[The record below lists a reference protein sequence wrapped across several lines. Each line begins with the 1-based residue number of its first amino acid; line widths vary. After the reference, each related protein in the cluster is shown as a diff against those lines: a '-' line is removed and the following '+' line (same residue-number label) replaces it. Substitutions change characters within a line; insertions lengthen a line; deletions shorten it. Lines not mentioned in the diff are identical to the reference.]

1 MVLTKF
7 LDPKNDFL
15 FRRLFGEE
23 RHKDLLINFINSI
36 LHLEGVDAVQDV
48 TYLKTI
54 QDPDI
59 AAKKQS
65 IVDVLCKDEQ
75 GTQFIIEMQVARS
88 PGFEERAQFYASK
101 AYINQMN
108 AGELYKNLKKVI
120 FIAISDFVMFADKQ
134 AWKSSHV
141 TLDKKTHEQD
151 LKAFSFT
158 FIELPKFNKE
168 IHELKSVEE
177 KWVYFFKHG
186 HTRSDEEL
194 EKFVGSDIILRKAL
208 EVTTQYSMTEEEWN
222 TYQQSIKH
230 ELDNRVIEQLKLEE
244 AEEKGHTK
252 GIKKGIEQGIE
263 QGAENKSRE
272 IALKMFKRNRPM
284 EEIIEDTGLSLEAL
298 EKIKDHVE

>member
-15 FRRLFGEE
+15 FKRLFGEE
-23 RHKDLLINFINSI
+23 RHKDLLIYFINNI
-36 LHLEGVDAVQDV
+36 LHLEGKDAVQDV

-65 IVDVLCKDEQ
+65 IVDVLCKDEK
-75 GTQFIIEMQVARS
+75 GVQFIIEMQVARS

-108 AGELYKNLKKVI
+108 AGDRYQDLKQVI
-120 FIAISDFVMFADKQ
+120 FIALSDFIMFPEKE

-141 TLDKKTHEQD
+141 TLDKHTHEQD

-158 FIELPKFNKE
+158 FIELPKFKKE
-168 IHELKSVEE
+168 IHQLETVED

-186 HTRSDEEL
+186 HTSSDEEL
-194 EKFVGSDIILRKAL
+194 EKFIGDDIILKKAL

-222 TYQQSIKH
+222 TYEQTLKH
-230 ELDNRVIEQLKLEE
+230 EMDNKNIELGKLEE
-244 AEEKGHTK
+244 AEEKGA
-252 GIKKGIEQGIE
+252 I
-263 QGAENKSRE
+263 NKSRE
-272 IALKMFKRNRPM
+272 IALKMLKRNRSM
-284 EEIIEDTGLSLEAL
+284 EEIMEDTGLS
-298 EKIKDHVE
+298 VEELGRLKEFDQ